1 MVKTSIKMG
10 GPPLPITACHDC
22 GRVQQLPD
30 LPVGSKALC
39 DRCGSLL
46 FRKTRDTVQRTL
58 ALAMTGLILFAIA
71 NAYPFLSMKL
81 EGQIQETTLITGIAG
96 LYHQGM
102 PGLSGLVLLTS
113 VLVPLVQ
120 LMGLV
125 YLLSPMVVGRLAGH
139 SAGVFR
145 AVQHL
150 RPWSMMEVFMLGI
163 LVSMIKLA
171 KMADI
176 IPGVALWAF
185 AGLIVV
191 LLAAFSGLNPDDVWR
206 RIPLR
211 PTARDKAIHGPVRAA
226 TCHSCALRIHV
237 PTGEGR
243 APRCNPRC
251 PRCNARLHARKPNS
265 IQRTW
270 ALVLTAILFY
280 APANLMPITLTRT
293 VTREQADTIM
303 SGVIYF
309 MFSGSWHIALVI
321 FVASVLIPLLKLV
334 SLIYL
339 LLSVQFRSQWKP
351 ADRTRLYRFTEA
363 VGRWSMVDVYA
374 VTVLVA
380 LVQLGPLGAIEA
392 GPGAGYFAAVVVMTM
407 LAAESFDAR
416 LIWDKKD

>member
-1 MVKTSIKMG
+1 MAKTSIEMRT
-10 GPPLPITACHDC
+10 PPPPITACHDC

-30 LPVGSKALC
+30 LPVGSKAMC
-39 DRCGSLL
+39 GRCRAVL
-46 FRKTRDTVQRTL
+46 FRKTPDTVQRTL
-58 ALAMTGLILFAIA
+58 ALAVTGLILFAIA
-71 NAYPFLSMKL
+71 NVYPFLSMRL
-81 EGQIQETTLITGIAG
+81 EGQIRETTLITGIAG

-125 YLLSPMVVGRLAGH
+125 YLLSPMVIGRLAGR

-145 AVQHL
+145 ALQRL

-191 LLAAFSGLNPDDVWR
+191 LLAAFSGLNPDDIWR
-206 RIPLR
+206 RIPLSPR
-211 PTARDKAIHGPVRAA
+211 ARDEGVHGPVRAA
-226 TCHSCALRIHV
+226 TCHSCTLMVQV
-237 PTGEGR
+237 PTRSPWGN
-243 APRCNPRC
+243 ARC

-270 ALVLTAILFY
+270 ALVLTAIVFY
-280 APANLMPITLTRT
+280 APANLMPITFTRT
-293 VTREQADTIM
+293 VAREQADTIM

-321 FVASVLIPLLKLV
+321 FVASVLIPILKLV

-351 ADRTRLYRFTEA
+351 EDRTRLYRFTEA
-363 VGRWSMVDVYA
+363 VGRWSMVDVYV

-392 GPGAGYFAAVVVMTM
+392 GPGAIYFAAVVVMTM